1 MAQLSDNGLY
11 TIEYGSSAWRTIL
24 NDNISKTLTEKKLAN
39 GINTDINQQGDFSQT
54 GNYTLSGD
62 FVQQNGSYTLNGDF
76 SQTGNYT
83 LSGNISISGTTL
95 TTGVVTASDDIQFTD
110 KNKGIILKDRS
121 ADKSYRLYIDGG
133 NLNVEE
139 IS

>member
-11 TIEYGSSAWRTIL
+11 TIEYGSSAWRVIL
-24 NDNISKTLTEKKLAN
+24 NDNISKTLTEQKLAN
-39 GINTDINQQGDFSQT
+39 GINTNIKQQGDFSQT

-62 FVQQNGSYTLNGDF
+62 FSQTGNYTLSGAF

>member
-24 NDNISKTLTEKKLAN
+24 NDNISKTLTEQKLAN
-39 GINTDINQQGDFSQT
+39 GINTNINQQGDFNQSN
-54 GNYTLSGD
+54 GN
-62 FVQQNGSYTLNGDF
+62 YTLNGDF
-76 SQTGNYT
+76 NQTGNYT

-95 TTGVVTASDDIQFTD
+95 TTGVVTANDDIQFTD

-121 ADKSYRLYIDGG
+121 VDKSYRIYVDNG

>member
-11 TIEYGSSAWRTIL
+11 TIEYGSSAWRVIL
-24 NDNISKTLTEKKLAN
+24 NDNISKTLTEQKLAN
-39 GINTDINQQGDFSQT
+39 GINTDINQQGNFSQT

-62 FVQQNGSYTLNGDF
+62 FSQSNGSYTLNGDF

-95 TTGVVTASDDIQFTD
+95 TTGIVTANDDIQFTD

-121 ADKSYRLYIDGG
+121 DGNNYRIYTDNGSLK
-133 NLNVEE
+133 VEQV
-139 IS
+139 